1 MGLDDTV
8 GVFGTEP
15 WEPLV
20 KLVEEISG
28 TTSAR
33 TEVHRK
39 RVIVCAKT
47 EEQEQRCKP
56 HADSKESGDVCKAGS
71 FDLLFWSIR
80 QASPEPRV
88 LCHASEVEK
97 PKKMIDDDHCARGH
111 KCGRCQGNQWP
122 TGSEV
127 LEVNHMAHDRE
138 KYEVQRE
145 RVVKVQQDVEGN
157 DHLYGS

>member
-1 MGLDDTV
+1 MIMGLDDTV

-56 HADSKESGDVCKAGS
+56 YADSKESGYVCKAGS
-71 FDLLFWSIR
+71 FDQLFWSI
-80 QASPEPRV
+80 
-88 LCHASEVEK
+88 
-97 PKKMIDDDHCARGH
+97 
-111 KCGRCQGNQWP
+111 
-122 TGSEV
+122 
-127 LEVNHMAHDRE
+127 
-138 KYEVQRE
+138 
-145 RVVKVQQDVEGN
+145 
-157 DHLYGS
+157 